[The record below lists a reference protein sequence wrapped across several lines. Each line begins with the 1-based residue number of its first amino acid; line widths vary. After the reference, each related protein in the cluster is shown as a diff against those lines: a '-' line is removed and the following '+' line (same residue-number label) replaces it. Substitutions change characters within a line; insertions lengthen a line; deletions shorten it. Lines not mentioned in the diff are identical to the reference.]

1 VVEPLGLRSLPRRPA
16 RDPVALRIPAALEW
30 WRGTPEGAA
39 WLDGLPARVD
49 ELAARWRLTLG
60 EPYDARIALVLGVE
74 RADASPAVLKVNLV
88 HEENEH
94 EARALEFWPDAAAIR
109 VLEHDDEAGALLLER
124 AEPGM
129 TLWKLSEDD
138 ALPIA
143 AQVLGRLFDAGDPGA
158 PFRRLEDEAPR
169 WVEKLATRP
178 FEPALLDEALAALR
192 ELPATQRDS
201 VLVSE
206 DFHGGNVLRAER
218 GWLAIDPKP
227 IVAEPE
233 FGVVSLVRDRRPVDA
248 PTISNRLDFLSAELG
263 LDRVRMRRWSLAH
276 ALWWG
281 FEADAVLQEHVEA
294 ARLLTK

>member
-1 VVEPLGLRSLPRRPA
+1 VVEPLGLRPLPRRPA

-30 WRGTPEGAA
+30 WRATPDGAA

-60 EPYDARIALVLGVE
+60 EPYDARIALVLRAE
-74 RADASPAVLKVNLV
+74 RADGTPAVLKVNHV
-88 HEENEH
+88 DEENVH
-94 EARALEFWPDAAAIR
+94 EARALEFWPDDAAIR

-124 AEPGM
+124 AKPGT
-129 TLWKLSEDD
+129 TLWELPEGD
-138 ALPIA
+138 ALPVA
-143 AQVLGRLFDAGDPGA
+143 AQVLGRLVDAGDPGA

-169 WVEKLATRP
+169 WIEKLATRP

-192 ELPATQRDS
+192 ELPATQRNP

-206 DFHGGNVLRAER
+206 DFHGGNVLRADR

-248 PTISNRLDFLSAELG
+248 PTVSNRLDFLSAELG
-263 LDRVRMRRWSLAH
+263 LDRERIRRWSLTH

-281 FEADAVLQEHVEA
+281 FEGDRVLQEHVEA

>member
-1 VVEPLGLRSLPRRPA
+1 VGEPLGLRPLPRRPA
-16 RDPVALRIPAALEW
+16 RDPVELRIPEALEW

-39 WLDGLPARVD
+39 WLDGLSELVD
-49 ELAARWRLTLG
+49 ALAARWGLTLG
-60 EPYDARIALVLGVE
+60 EPYDARIAFVLRVE
-74 RADASPAVLKVNLV
+74 RDDGTPTVLKVNLV
-88 HEENEH
+88 YEENEH
-94 EARALEFWPDAAAIR
+94 EARALQFWPDDAALR

-124 AEPGM
+124 AAPGT
-129 TLWKLSEDD
+129 TLWELPEDD

-143 AQVLGRLFDAGDPGA
+143 AHVLGRLFEAGDPGP
-158 PFRRLEDEAPR
+158 PFRRLEDEAPH
-169 WVEKLATRP
+169 WIEKLATRP

-192 ELPATQRDS
+192 ELPATQGEP

-206 DFHGGNVLRAER
+206 DFHGGNVLLAER

-233 FGVVSLVRDRRPVDA
+233 FGVVSLVRDRPPVDA
-248 PTISNRLDFLSAELG
+248 PTVGKRLDFLSAELG
-263 LDRVRMRRWSLAH
+263 LDRERMRRWSLAH

-281 FEADAVLQEHVEA
+281 FEGDSVLQEHVEA